1 MIDTRFLATLL
12 ALTLTL
18 SACQSTLT
26 PQQQASAE
34 AERGDVLFAS
44 IREQE
49 REWAGL
55 ETNRLEVAGYPL
67 VYSRGGADDAP
78 VLLMLHGY
86 SGSRDDF
93 NRVASYLVDDFQLI
107 IPDLPGHGAT
117 PLAPEQDVSAVATV
131 ERINALV
138 DKLGIDRFHVVG
150 HSLGGAY
157 AIQVAITR
165 ISRVNSLTLIA
176 SAGVY
181 ENNPS
186 DVMARINAGE
196 NPLLVRE
203 QSDLARV
210 MALVMAE
217 PPFVPR
223 ELHGPLYRYQSE
235 RQANYRRVFQ
245 AIEESRDHFTPQTF
259 RSGLGFIRAPVLL
272 LWGEKD
278 ALFPPVVLDEIQPAF
293 RNAQR
298 VVLPGIGHMPP
309 REAPRLTA
317 QAIAE
322 HVRSLPSS
330 LPQ

>member
-1 MIDTRFLATLL
+1 VIDTRFLATLL

-18 SACQSTLT
+18 SACQSTPT
-26 PQQQASAE
+26 PQEQMAAE

-55 ETNRLEVAGYPL
+55 ETKRLEVEGYPL
-67 VYSRGGADDAP
+67 VYSRGGPDDAP

-86 SGSRDDF
+86 SSSRDDF

-107 IPDLPGHGAT
+107 IPDLPGHGDT
-117 PLAPEQDVSAVATV
+117 PLAPEQDVSAAATV
-131 ERINALV
+131 ELINALV

-157 AIQVAITR
+157 AMQVAITR
-165 ISRVNSLTLIA
+165 INRVDSLTLIA

-203 QSDLARV
+203 QTDLARV
-210 MALVMAE
+210 MALVMAQ
-217 PPFVPR
+217 PPFVPM
-223 ELHGPLYRYQSE
+223 ELHGPLYRYQNE
-235 RQANYRRVFQ
+235 RRANYQRVLQ
-245 AIEESRDHFTPQTF
+245 ALEQSRGHFTPQTF

-309 REAPRLTA
+309 REAPWLTA
-317 QAIAE
+317 QAIAK
-322 HVRSLPSS
+322 HVRALPK
-330 LPQ
+330 